1 MLRWINNS
9 AKILL
14 ITRILR
20 MFGNGFIGVI
30 LGLYFVL
37 IGLDFNEIGIILF
50 LILIG
55 ASFFTI
61 LAGFYSSQ
69 FGLKKF
75 LLFSTAL
82 SIFGIALFLITTN
95 IIFLAIAAFL
105 GFISPSGREIGPQ
118 LSLEHVLLSN
128 NVDNSHRTRL
138 FSYWNIGASFAG
150 AIGAL
155 FSGIPIILQ
164 KYVHINEL
172 VSFKFMFFVFLIIQL
187 MILILYLE
195 LPYYQPPVQKTTV
208 TYETK
213 KITAKLSLLFGLDAL
228 GGGFILTSLVALWF
242 SIKFGI
248 NLDILSITFFIT
260 GLCETGSY
268 YVAIYIAKKIG
279 LLRTM
284 VFTHIPS
291 NILLLLVPFMPTLE
305 LALLVYILR
314 FMLSQ
319 MDVPARQS
327 YIVAIVEENERP
339 YVTTI
344 TTTARMV
351 TSSISSSISSI
362 LLTTVLSSPFLFAG
376 VLKIIYDTTI
386 YFNFRH
392 IKPPEES
399 KET

>member
-14 ITRILR
+14 FTRILR

-37 IGLDFNEIGIILF
+37 IGLNFNEIGIMLF
-50 LILIG
+50 LILLG
-55 ASFFTI
+55 ASFFTL
-61 LAGFYSSQ
+61 LAGFYSST
-69 FGLKKF
+69 FGLKRF
-75 LLFSTAL
+75 LLFSTTL
-82 SIFGIALFLITTN
+82 SIFGITLFLLTTN
-95 IIFLAIAAFL
+95 IIFLALAAFL

-128 NVDNSHRTRL
+128 NVDNVHRTRL
-138 FSYWNIGASFAG
+138 FSYWNIEASFSSAL
-150 AIGAL
+150 GAL
-155 FSGIPIILQ
+155 CSAVPIILQ
-164 KYVHINEL
+164 NTAHFNEL
-172 VSFKFMFFVFLIIQL
+172 TAFKAMFLIFLIIQL
-187 MILILYLE
+187 IILFLYSQ
-195 LPYYQPPVQKTTV
+195 LPHYQPPAQKTIIRK
-208 TYETK
+208 ETK
-213 KITAKLSLLFGLDAL
+213 KITAKLSLLFGLDAM

-242 SIKFGI
+242 SIKFGA
-248 NLDILSITFFIT
+248 NLDILSLTFFIA
-260 GLCETGSY
+260 GLCETGSFY
-268 YVAIYIAKKIG
+268 IAIYIAKKIG

-291 NILLLLVPFMPTLE
+291 NILLILVPFMPTLE
-305 LALLVYILR
+305 LALGMYILR

-351 TSSISSSISSI
+351 TSSISSSISSV
-362 LLTTVLSSPFLFAG
+362 LLTIALSSPFLFAG
-376 VLKIIYDTTI
+376 VLKIVYDTTI
-386 YFNFRH
+386 YFNFRK
-392 IKPPEES
+392 IKPPEEA
-399 KET
+399 